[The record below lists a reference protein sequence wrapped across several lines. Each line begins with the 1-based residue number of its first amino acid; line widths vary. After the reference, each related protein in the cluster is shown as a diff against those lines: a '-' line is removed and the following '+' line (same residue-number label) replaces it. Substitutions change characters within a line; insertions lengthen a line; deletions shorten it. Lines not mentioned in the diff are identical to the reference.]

1 MAGRR
6 WHRYVGPVDLLAKPI
21 PGARARASWRC
32 GRTLQ
37 CMRLSSSFPR
47 RLARILRRPQSKR
60 PVRLQDLLVSA
71 KFDQISI
78 DLLVVG
84 FAPVL
89 LEIPDKRG
97 GGKSAGHRWPIMGPQ
112 PLTQLR
118 HAASL
123 PVDRLRLDPV
133 CCLFRRRPHVDEGCV
148 RAVRSQSAE
157 IRRQGVSGTDL
168 TELLQGRL
176 DARAAAACVPVDLL
190 IELSFQLVVFHLRI
204 VLLRVFQFPAIR
216 SAIEGL
222 PCSLRSTLK
231 WRKSVAAFLIV
242 PSVRLPAA
250 LFRKSLMSSSSA
262 AGTPRVRPG
271 CLA

>member
-1 MAGRR
+1 M
-6 WHRYVGPVDLLAKPI
+6 
-21 PGARARASWRC
+21 
-32 GRTLQ
+32 
-37 CMRLSSSFPR
+37 
-47 RLARILRRPQSKR
+47 
-60 PVRLQDLLVSA
+60 
-71 KFDQISI
+71 
-78 DLLVVG
+78 
-84 FAPVL
+84 
-89 LEIPDKRG
+89 
-97 GGKSAGHRWPIMGPQ
+97 
-112 PLTQLR
+112 
-118 HAASL
+118 
-123 PVDRLRLDPV
+123 
-133 CCLFRRRPHVDEGCV
+133 
-148 RAVRSQSAE
+148 RSQSAE

-262 AGTPRVRPG
+262 AETPRVRPG